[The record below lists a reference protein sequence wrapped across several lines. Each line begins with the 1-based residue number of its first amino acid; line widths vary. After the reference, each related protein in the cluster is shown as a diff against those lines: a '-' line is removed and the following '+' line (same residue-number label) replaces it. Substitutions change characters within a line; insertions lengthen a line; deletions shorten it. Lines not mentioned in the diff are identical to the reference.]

1 MAFTYTRPP
10 ITQSIS
16 GLVLVGL
23 AVGVFYW
30 PAAQSAWAQLVETV
44 PEGLL
49 VAGGPYLV
57 FQVVYWGMCAAF
69 GYVDRTQRP
78 RFIARYRI
86 QSGKSHRPPWS
97 RVWRNLALTQ
107 LVLSP
112 IMMAWLWGMLHLRGW
127 QLSTTL
133 PDWQTTLLEL
143 LGLSLCS
150 IVWFYTSH
158 RFLHRP
164 WWMKRVH
171 RVHHEFRTTSAIASI
186 YAHPVE
192 FVFANFLTLGLG
204 VILIAPSL
212 PVIYLWTALSVHTVV
227 AHHSGYAVPWMS
239 WAVHHDWHHYRYKE
253 CFGTLGILDRV
264 LGTDPEFRT
273 FEHGETR

>member
-1 MAFTYTRPP
+1 MAFTYTSPP

-127 QLSTTL
+127 QLSATL

-143 LGLSLCS
+143 LGLSLAL
-150 IVWFYTSH
+150 
-158 RFLHRP
+158 RRP
-164 WWMKRVH
+164 AEGACVALAAHLLFWS
-171 RVHHEFRTTSAIASI
+171 TGAGTSAGGTCRLA
-186 YAHPVE
+186 
-192 FVFANFLTLGLG
+192 LCDDT
-204 VILIAPSL
+204 APSASL
-212 PVIYLWTALSVHTVV
+212 DHLEALAAPTHLRSE
-227 AHHSGYAVPWMS
+227 A
-239 WAVHHDWHHYRYKE
+239 
-253 CFGTLGILDRV
+253 
-264 LGTDPEFRT
+264 
-273 FEHGETR
+273 